1 MDVWWGGSPPP
12 AFAPSFTKSCWRPVF
27 ACERTCLTRWWRFDA
42 MFVMIAVAVWACALV
57 IWWICSNAFRHS
69 DLDKLKSRLI
79 GSSKTKAVKVASGGG
94 SGGSLIHTEEKNMLL
109 ATKFLRRFQLQ
120 SKLQEMLEQAGMKWS
135 THRLV
140 NTCLVAVVAV
150 WALAWVF
157 LPDQFHRFS
166 YLPALVAGALPVLF
180 VMRKRKAR
188 LRRFEELFPDS
199 LEFVSRSMRA
209 GHAFSVSLEMIHREF
224 QEPLAGEFPRTFEEH
239 NLGLPLDVAL
249 QKLAKRVPSLD
260 VHFFVSAV
268 LLQKRTGGNLAEIL
282 DKLAYVIR
290 ERFKLRGR
298 IRAVSAHGRMTAA
311 ALSAIPA
318 AVAIL
323 MFYTNPDYVKFFF
336 KDETGNIMLG
346 CAVFLQLVGYLIMK
360 KIVNIEV

>member
-1 MDVWWGGSPPP
+1 MSYGILLIAIWAAAMLAWFLISKYI
-12 AFAPSFTKSCWRPVF
+12 KS
-27 ACERTCLTRWWRFDA
+27 
-42 MFVMIAVAVWACALV
+42 
-57 IWWICSNAFRHS
+57 S
-69 DLDKLKSRLI
+69 DLDRIKARLSGTNKAKKPKSGKTGEASVMQQEVGTKNRLAQKIVDKYRLGPKI
-79 GSSKTKAVKVASGGG
+79 G
-94 SGGSLIHTEEKNMLL
+94 N
-109 ATKFLRRFQLQ
+109 F
-120 SKLQEMLEQAGMKWS
+120 LEQAGMRWAPA
-135 THRLV
+135 RLV
-140 NTCLVAVVAV
+140 HTCLLGFMGGFILGWMLTSSVIMAVGLGA
-150 WALAWVF
+150 
-157 LPDQFHRFS
+157 
-166 YLPALVAGALPVLF
+166 AGAVGPVYF
-180 VMRKRKAR
+180 IYRKRKAR
-188 LRRFEELFPDS
+188 LHRFEEIFPDA

-224 QEPLAGEFPRTFEEH
+224 QEPVAGEFRRTFEEH
-239 NLGLPLDVAL
+239 NLGLPIEIAL

-298 IRAVSAHGRMTAA
+298 IRAVSAHGKMTAT

-318 AVAIL
+318 AVAVL

-336 KDETGNIMLG
+336 KDDTGNIMLG
-346 CAVFLQLVGYLIMK
+346 AAVFLQFVGYMIMK